1 MPSNTPIIEKLLELT
16 HWIKLSQNYNTN
28 QKEITANEFRIR
40 AIQYLINV
48 LKKHKVEDLKGIPK
62 IGKGS
67 LEKVDEILKTGTLQ
81 EINDLKKK
89 YQKYEKM
96 NKIIEEL
103 VEVVGIGEVKA
114 RELIEEYDIK
124 SVKDLKDRHKR
135 GEIEL
140 NEKIQIGLK
149 YHGKFKGSIPR
160 KEVDAIADQIEKT
173 LKNNNLTVTFCGSYR
188 RGSSY
193 PNDIDVLLCS
203 LSLKEEPSLLKES
216 IKKLKQVGLII
227 DDIAGEESG
236 TKYMGFCQYKNNPV
250 RRIDIRVIPL
260 ESYYTAI
267 LYFTGS
273 YELNK
278 VMRQKAKQL
287 GYKLNEYGLYKGN
300 TALDVG
306 SEEDVFRY
314 LEMEYL
320 PPEER

>member
-1 MPSNTPIIEKLLELT
+1 
-16 HWIKLSQNYNTN
+16 
-28 QKEITANEFRIR
+28 
-40 AIQYLINV
+40 
-48 LKKHKVEDLKGIPK
+48 
-62 IGKGS
+62 
-67 LEKVDEILKTGTLQ
+67 
-81 EINDLKKK
+81 
-89 YQKYEKM
+89 
-96 NKIIEEL
+96 
-103 VEVVGIGEVKA
+103 
-114 RELIEEYDIK
+114 
-124 SVKDLKDRHKR
+124 
-135 GEIEL
+135 
-140 NEKIQIGLK
+140 
-149 YHGKFKGSIPR
+149 
-160 KEVDAIADQIEKT
+160 
-173 LKNNNLTVTFCGSYR
+173 
-188 RGSSY
+188 
-193 PNDIDVLLCS
+193 LCS